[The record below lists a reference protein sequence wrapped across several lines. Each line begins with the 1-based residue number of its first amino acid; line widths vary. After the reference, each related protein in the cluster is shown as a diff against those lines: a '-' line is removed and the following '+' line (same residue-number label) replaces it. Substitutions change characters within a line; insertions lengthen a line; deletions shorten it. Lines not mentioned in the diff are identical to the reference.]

1 MTTAR
6 RALPHG
12 LAALALASLA
22 GCGSGAADVTADPSS
37 SASATASTTTDPAT
51 AAPEPST
58 SPSTAPPARGTST
71 QAVYY
76 LVDTRSGVRLQREF
90 RQVHDSVTPVQA
102 AVEFMLREPAL
113 DRDYSSLWPRT
124 TTVRGIVRNGATAT
138 VDLSGDALK
147 GQGGAE
153 ATSRTVQQLVHTV
166 TAADTSISG
175 VRILAEGREVD
186 DFWGHLSLAGKTFR
200 RESHVE
206 VMAFVSI
213 DNPNE
218 GTEVRRTFTL
228 TGTAT
233 VFEANVQWKVTRG
246 CPADVTCVGDKQVY
260 AQGFTTATAGA
271 PSRGSWSVQVSLP
284 PEVLDT
290 SGFVEITA
298 FEESAEDG
306 SVRAADTKVVRV
318 VA

>member
-6 RALPHG
+6 RRTSCG
-12 LAALALASLA
+12 LAAGAMVALAA
-22 GCGSGAADVTADPSS
+22 CGSGTTDVTADPSS
-37 SASATASTTTDPAT
+37 TAGASSPTT
-51 AAPEPST
+51 AAPASGPETPAG
-58 SPSTAPPARGTST
+58 SPSAAAPSGRTTLAI
-71 QAVYY
+71 YY
-76 LVDTRSGVRLQREF
+76 LADTRSGIRLQREF
-90 RQVHDSVTPVQA
+90 RQVPDSATPVQA

-113 DRDYSSLWPRT
+113 DRDYTSLWPRT
-124 TTVRGIVRNGATAT
+124 TTVRGITRNGAAAT

-147 GQGGAE
+147 GQGGSE

-166 TAADTSISG
+166 TAADTSITG
-175 VRILAEGREVD
+175 VRILVEGREVA

-206 VMAFVSI
+206 VLAFVSI
-213 DNPNE
+213 DNLNE
-218 GTEVRRTFTL
+218 GAEVRRTFTL
-228 TGTAT
+228 SGSAT

-260 AQGFTTATAGA
+260 AQGFTTASAGA
-271 PSRGSWSVQVSLP
+271 PSRGSWSVQVTLP
-284 PEVLDT
+284 AEVLDT

-306 SVRAADTKVVRV
+306 SERAADTKVVRV
-318 VA
+318 VG